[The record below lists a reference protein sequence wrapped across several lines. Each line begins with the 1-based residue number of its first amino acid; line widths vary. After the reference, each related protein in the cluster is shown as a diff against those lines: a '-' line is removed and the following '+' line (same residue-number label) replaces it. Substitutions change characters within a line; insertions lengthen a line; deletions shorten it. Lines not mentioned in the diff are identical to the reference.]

1 MVLDTNTKFEKER
14 WTIQSISLAPSMCF
28 PIDFFFETSH
38 LDTVVASVRIQTH
51 TYTTHTHTSHT
62 PQVYNQTYNYTQIS
76 RRVLREITRV
86 IEAPATGASQSLC
99 GSTRWEAH
107 LRLFREPTV
116 PGCEIRVERRSNAD
130 GGRSTERTQPTELIQ
145 NSYTWDHCGFS
156 IRKYILGAMDITVL
170 FAWSPGENFAV
181 PQWFVDHMLSDP
193 LQMFTSILLI
203 LYCLN
208 FLPW

>member
-107 LRLFREPTV
+107 LRLFRELTA
-116 PGCEIRVERRSNAD
+116 PGAKSATSGARM
-130 GGRSTERTQPTELIQ
+130 RTAGAPPSGPSQP
-145 NSYTWDHCGFS
+145 SYGS
-156 IRKYILGAMDITVL
+156 
-170 FAWSPGENFAV
+170 FAAQE
-181 PQWFVDHMLSDP
+181 
-193 LQMFTSILLI
+193 
-203 LYCLN
+203 
-208 FLPW
+208 